1 MNAPLILALDTATE
15 LCSVALWRGGLLAS
29 REARSK
35 NAHSRLLLPMVDE
48 VLRAAGLPL
57 AEVDTVA
64 VDAGP
69 GSFAGVRI
77 GVAAAHGL
85 VIGAAGGVSLA
96 AVSSLKIL
104 AHAAAAEWVLP
115 AVDARMGEV
124 YWARCR
130 CENGGVELP
139 GGESVGAPAALG
151 SLDGDARPWVGIGSG
166 WDVHHAALAEAM
178 GREIPW
184 LAGRLPHAKHL
195 AALTALGE
203 QAQTCIEPVRRG
215 AAEK

>member
-15 LCSVALWRGGLLAS
+15 LCSVAVWRGGLLAS
-29 REARSK
+29 REARSR

-48 VLRAAGLPL
+48 VLRTASLTL

-85 VIGAAGGVSLA
+85 VIGAAGGADLVT
-96 AVSSLKIL
+96 VSSLQIL
-104 AHAAAAEWVLP
+104 AHAAGAEWVLP
-115 AVDARMGEV
+115 AVDARLGEV
-124 YWARCR
+124 HWARCR
-130 CENGGVELP
+130 CESGGVELL
-139 GGESVGAPAALG
+139 GGESVSAPAALE
-151 SLDGDARPWVGIGSG
+151 SLNGDARPWVGIGSG
-166 WDVHHAALAEAM
+166 WDVHNKALNAAA

-184 LAGRLPHAKHL
+184 LPGRLPHAADIAAL
-195 AALTALGE
+195 AARKLAPPAPPAKL
-203 QAQTCIEPVRRG
+203 RG
-215 AAEK
+215 